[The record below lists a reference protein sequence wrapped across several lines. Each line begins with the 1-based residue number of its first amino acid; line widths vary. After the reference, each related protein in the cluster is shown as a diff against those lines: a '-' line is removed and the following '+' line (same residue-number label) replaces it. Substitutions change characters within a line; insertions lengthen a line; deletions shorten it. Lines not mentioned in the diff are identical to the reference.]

1 MEWHL
6 TRPARAPGGLGARS
20 GPGRTLQPDRSG
32 AGTASLPPAVP
43 GIGTGVPPGSHRG
56 RGHLEKLGETDRNDA
71 WWLIP
76 ILQATGLVLL
86 IGYANYAAFLELRT
100 MRDEAQQRLGKA
112 LPILSMGMSDDFEAA
127 VAAGSTMVRLGR
139 ILFGPRP

>member
-1 MEWHL
+1 MPRRWPAC
-6 TRPARAPGGLGARS
+6 TRFNSETLS
-20 GPGRTLQPDRSG
+20 GRHMAQPDRSS

-86 IGYANYAAFLELRT
+86 IGYANYAAFLGAAHYHYVEAG
-100 MRDEAQQRLGKA
+100 RDY
-112 LPILSMGMSDDFEAA
+112 LSPF
-127 VAAGSTMVRLGR
+127 
-139 ILFGPRP
+139 